1 MPFHLCST
9 DGRLA
14 AVRTSPWSC
23 VRVTLLLLLA
33 IGGLAAIPAAT
44 ATADAPVVSQGCA
57 EVNKAQY
64 QANYQSYGVELLP
77 FLAGDVI
84 KVTTTGAIADGAQM
98 TLTDFGAEAK
108 QTAAPGTLSLEFPES
123 RDYNVNWNI
132 DSPNGADWTVA
143 CTPAGSQTAV
153 NLTTSSTST
162 VGSVLLGFRYRF
174 TSNVT
179 SAAPGANGTPAVGVP
194 VTITVPG
201 TSVTCTGVTN
211 AKGVATCTTKP
222 LFLVLGNKKFQAK
235 TGEAPGYIAGA
246 VAIGFIRTL

>member
-162 VGSVLLGFRYRF
+162 VGSVLLGFRYR
-174 TSNVT
+174 
-179 SAAPGANGTPAVGVP
+179 P